1 MKNPKV
7 IIYDNDG
14 MICHSG
20 RFSDSYS
27 KEFGIEM
34 DIMSPFFEGP
44 FKNCLVG
51 KADLKEELEKVLD
64 IWNWKGTANQLLD
77 YWFSVGSTLDEKVFP
92 TISKFKDQGLIVC
105 LATNQ
110 EKYRKEYLV
119 TKFGYDKVFNEIFS
133 SAELGA
139 YKNSE
144 KGLQKTFDILKDKY
158 GIEDRDEIM
167 YWDDRE
173 GNVEHINQFG
183 MNGQHYK
190 NYEEFRDVMA
200 GLGYLV

>member
-1 MKNPKV
+1 MLKA

-14 MICHSG
+14 MICHG
-20 RFSDSYS
+20 TRFSDRYCA
-27 KEFGIEM
+27 EFGL
-34 DIMSPFFEGP
+34 DVNVMSPFFDGP

-51 KADLKEELEKVLD
+51 KADLKEELSKVLE
-64 IWNWKGTANQLLD
+64 IWKWGGTVD
-77 YWFSVGSTLDEKVFP
+77 EIIEYWFDSGDKLDNEIFP
-92 TISKFKDQGLIVC
+92 TISKLREQGLIVC

-110 EKYRKEYLV
+110 EKYRTEYLV
-119 TKFGYDKVFNEIFS
+119 KKFGYDKVFNDIFS

-144 KGLQKTFDILKDKY
+144 KGLQKTFDFLNDKY
-158 GIEDRDEIM
+158 GIQDKGEIM

-190 NYEEFRDVMA
+190 NYEDFRSVMEQV
-200 GLGYLV
+200 GYLI